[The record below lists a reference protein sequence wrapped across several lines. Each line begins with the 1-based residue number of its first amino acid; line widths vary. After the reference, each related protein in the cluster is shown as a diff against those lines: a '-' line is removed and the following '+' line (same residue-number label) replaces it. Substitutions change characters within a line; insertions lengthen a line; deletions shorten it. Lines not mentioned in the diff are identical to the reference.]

1 MAENRQFV
9 PMSDFAEIDFCLRKY
24 YNEHFSSVLSSTVKE
39 VNQKKAEE
47 LHKVASETSPLIG
60 AGSAFPG
67 ARDQYILQ
75 TAMRSE
81 WGSKTTKDMMDMAA
95 SRMLDGKALQDM
107 GVITDQWRSKLIERL
122 GEAKYKQ
129 LSEKCGQDLATSV
142 VLSRMNDLMKE
153 QIARSKVPKSSFE
166 YIMQK
171 GFNESLIGTFAML
184 QSMPATSKEDFEIE
198 AMTEQMYNP
207 SGGEK
212 VAGHAVG
219 LLLDSPTLGAWGKW
233 TGMAAKEGAKVAVPN
248 AVKRSA
254 GLVIDSGF
262 RIAHEA
268 GGPEKVF
275 SSEELSEM
283 AFGDKAYLS
292 EVDKASRKINGS
304 DSDAIAAINTSL
316 SKPLRLPVS
325 NGNISAMATDFAK
338 VVHGSGSLAYDL
350 TRSALAEKELTYLS
364 QRKIPEWM
372 KKMNEATC
380 TKNAG
385 YFLSVAMEMQAKGQS
400 RIKLGSKE
408 FTLKEVTQRAY
419 DYSRAADWQ
428 HQKKGMTDEEVQTR
442 QMVDKA
448 LGVRNLP
455 DSPLMQNIRASLH
468 KNGLA
473 YIPEHGYPKFME
485 SMSQADLE
493 KSAKGWRNLA
503 VKMQSEKK
511 TEITVKGIG
520 KMTLAEVTQRAYDYA
535 LCADGKFKDAR
546 EAKIAEQERKQAE
559 QRGRQQTSTQRDPN
573 LHNASLDISG
583 GAGGPQQSMMHNAI
597 ITEQQGGQQPSQGQ
611 GGYQQQPLPQ
621 QMGYQPAQVLP
632 NQQNVQ
638 GWGDMLENMGMGSL
652 TRLGKGFGE
661 TLTVMPEL
669 MYGMF
674 TGKIRNFRM
683 EDNLL
688 PLGLLMAGL
697 FVSKRSHPILKL
709 LLLALGGMLLLGNA
723 NDAVHGREKTQPQAK
738 PTYRRYEEEA
748 LDPRIR
754 DPHVIGNTLVAE
766 VDGHHLVLTIN
777 EDQVLDAYGKGV
789 IPLNNLCNAALRSYD
804 EQGGVAARYER
815 EMALTEKQEE
825 ERVRGLR

>member
-1 MAENRQFV
+1 MATDKNIAQL
-9 PMSDFAEIDFCLRKY
+9 AEIDFCLRRY
-24 YNEHFSSVLSSTVKE
+24 YNSNMAATLSSVVNEVK
-39 VNQKKAEE
+39 QKQQKE
-47 LHKVASETSPLIG
+47 LMEIAGRTNLANSFIPASVQSINILNE
-60 AGSAFPG
+60 SA
-67 ARDQYILQ
+67 Q
-75 TAMRSE
+75 SE

-95 SRMLDGKALQDM
+95 SRMLDGKALQDV
-107 GVITDQWRSKLIERL
+107 GVITDLWRTRLTEHL
-122 GEAKYKQ
+122 GEAKYSKLTEQ
-129 LSEKCGQDLATSV
+129 CGQDLATTV
-142 VLSRMNDLMKE
+142 VLSRLNDLMKE
-153 QIARSKVPKSSFE
+153 QIARSKVPKSSMD
-166 YIMQK
+166 YILKK
-171 GFNESLIGTFAML
+171 GFNESLIGVLAMVPSL
-184 QSMPATSKEDFEIE
+184 QTTSKEDFEIE
-198 AMTEQMYNP
+198 EMAEKMYNP
-207 SGGEK
+207 SAGEK
-212 VAGHAVG
+212 VAGHTIG
-219 LLLDSPTLGAWGKW
+219 LLLDSPTLGVWGK
-233 TGMAAKEGAKVAVPN
+233 GAGI
-248 AVKRSA
+248 AVKAGTKAAFSNIAKRST

-262 RIAHEA
+262 RLASEIKGAMNY
-268 GGPEKVF
+268 
-275 SSEELSEM
+275 SSEEISEM
-283 AFGDKAYLS
+283 AFDDKSYLTK
-292 EVDKASRKINGS
+292 VDKASRKVNGS
-304 DSDAIAAINTSL
+304 DSDTIGFINTNL
-316 SKPLRLPVS
+316 SKPLKLPINNQHIS
-325 NGNISAMATDFAK
+325 NYAKDFAN
-338 VVHGSGSLAYDL
+338 VVKGSGSLTYDL
-350 TRSALAEKELTYLS
+350 TRGALAATGLSYLP
-364 QRKIPEWM
+364 QKKVPEWM

-385 YFLSVAMEMQAKGQS
+385 YFLSVAMEMQSKGQNK
-400 RIKLGSKE
+400 IKIGSKE

-419 DYSRAADWQ
+419 DYSRAADYF
-428 HQKKGMTDEEVQTR
+428 HQQKGMTNEEVKAR
-442 QMVDKA
+442 AIADKA
-448 LGVRNLP
+448 LGVRDVS
-455 DSPLMQNIRASLH
+455 DSPIMKNIRASLH

-493 KSAKGWRNLA
+493 KAAKGWRNLA

-511 TEITVKGIG
+511 TETKVKGIG
-520 KMTLAEVTQRAYDYA
+520 VMSLKEVTQRAYDYA

-546 EAKIAEQERKQAE
+546 EAKLAEQEKQ
-559 QRGRQQTSTQRDPN
+559 QQSQQRQQQQTVTNNDPN

-583 GAGGPQQSMMHNAI
+583 GNGGPDPNMMHNAI
-597 ITEQQGGQQPSQGQ
+597 ITEQQGGLQPSQSQ
-611 GGYQQQPLPQ
+611 GGYQQQPMPQ
-621 QMGYQPAQVLP
+621 QPDYQSGQVFLP

-652 TRLGKGFGE
+652 SRLGKGFGE
-661 TLTVMPEL
+661 TLSVMPEL

-674 TGKIRNFRM
+674 TGKIKNFRM

-804 EQGGVAARYER
+804 EQGGVAARYEH
-815 EMALTEKQEE
+815 EMALTQEQEE